1 MLLIA
6 ADDLQPLLLLVG
18 GKGREVGQDV
28 EQHAGAQQPRDR
40 LLLIRLFPTRPD
52 TLPTLQATWPDRTDM
67 LAHKLGTAPVQESAP
82 E

>member
-6 ADDLQPLLLLVG
+6 ADDLEPPLLPVRG
-18 GKGREVGQDV
+18 EEREVGQDV
-28 EQHAGAQQPRDR
+28 EQHAGAQQPGDR

-52 TLPTLQATWPDRTDM
+52 TLPTLPVTWPDQTDM
-67 LAHKLGTAPVQESAP
+67 LAHRLGTGPVQESAP